1 MKAIKTILAAIVSAI
16 VWMACS
22 DSKNRYVDLA
32 TGEPVRLVKD
42 ENTGLMVNAET
53 HKPVRMYVDTRT
65 HDTIWGKDGKVING
79 SISRSGD
86 GRYTY
91 SNADDRD
98 EAGYKVKTD
107 KDDSYKIK
115 AGEEYKK
122 KVDDDGDIKIK
133 NGDTKIKIDGK
144 TGERK
149 VKKD

>member
-1 MKAIKTILAAIVSAI
+1 MKAVKTILTAITAAI

-32 TGEPVRLVKD
+32 TGEPVELVKD
-42 ENTGLMVNAET
+42 ENTGLMVNAQT

-79 SISRSGD
+79 SVSRSGD
-86 GRYTY
+86 GGYVY
-91 SNADDRD
+91 SNAGDID
-98 EAGYKVKTD
+98 EADHKVKTD
-107 KDDSYKIK
+107 KDGSYKVK
-115 AGEEYKK
+115 AGDYKK

-133 NGDTKIKIDGK
+133 NGDRKIKIDGE